1 MRNLIQRRG
10 FTLIEL
16 LVVIAIIAILIGL
29 LLPAVQKVREAAARA
44 SCQNNLKQIG
54 LATHNFHETF
64 GFLPPSRIG
73 DNYATWAVLLLPYVE
88 NQAAFNLWNLNAT
101 YGANSQAARTAIVK
115 TYLCPA
121 RRTGGAPNISI
132 DGDQNTVPS
141 SPATNVA
148 GALADYAGNG
158 GDNNTTPAW
167 YDTWTAKGT
176 IIWSTAN
183 SATGIP
189 VSQWR
194 GQVRFADITDGLSNT
209 FLFGEKHVPR
219 NLLGIGRVTAAGS
232 TMGGDG
238 SVYNGDDEES
248 FVRCAGPGYT
258 IVADPNAPVAPFR
271 FGSYHN
277 GVCQFVFCDG
287 AVKALNVS
295 VSTTALQRFALR
307 DDGQVTIDN

>member
-1 MRNLIQRRG
+1 MKHLIRRRG

-29 LLPAVQKVREAAARA
+29 LLPAVQKVREASARA

-64 GFLPPSRIG
+64 GFLPPSRIDDG
-73 DNYATWAVLLLPYVE
+73 YATWAVLLLPYLE
-88 NQAAFNLWNLNAT
+88 NQAAYSLWDLQKNYWN
-101 YGANSQAARTAIVK
+101 NSAAARTAIIK

-121 RRTGGAPNISI
+121 RRTGGTPLLST
-132 DGDQNTVPS
+132 DGDQTGGAVNVP
-141 SPATNVA
+141 
-148 GALADYAGNG
+148 GALGDYAANG
-158 GDNNTTPAW
+158 GDNNTNPAW
-167 YDTWTAKGT
+167 YDMWTAKGV
-176 IIWSTAN
+176 IIWSTSNPSAAVRVPN
-183 SATGIP
+183 SP
-189 VSQWR
+189 WR

-209 FLFGEKHVPR
+209 FLFGEKHITR
-219 NLLGIGRVTAAGS
+219 KLMGIGRRS
-232 TMGGDG
+232 TSGNNGGDG
-238 SVYNGDDEES
+238 SIYGGDNEEN
-248 FVRCAGPGYT
+248 FVRCAGPGLSLVT
-258 IVADPNAPVAPFR
+258 DPESTLTSFR